1 MKKFYFLCALL
12 LSLVGVTKV
21 QAQDDE
27 VVIEINHNGGTWTG
41 ASSTAYAKEW
51 TSNNKDTE
59 IKINCNHNNMSFYDG
74 TNIQFYS
81 SILPSQSY
89 NYTFSLTNPD
99 YYFAEVNFDFIP
111 TKHPNFRI
119 GPVSVNIDDVV
130 ARSES
135 ASDPQH
141 FQWTNEDNTLTSFV
155 LTVSTDDADYHCF
168 AGTTNFFITLKKR
181 PDIDAAWDRFRKLMD
196 QYTFEEDAFLADGT
210 PGSYDAEA
218 KTTFFQTYNE
228 GQNLENLP
236 ADEVTV
242 EMLDAMGE
250 KVAAAYE
257 ALVASKN
264 MNFELADGYY
274 RVRTALEY
282 STGVKYLYANV
293 SNNLYY
299 STWITPKEGDPTDAI
314 SVVWKITRTND
325 GFDLESTLYPTVR
338 YQPTS
343 KGVVTSGSTR
353 IFRLVENAEDKLAF
367 DPAITIDGTTYF
379 NIRSTAEKGTDGTYF
394 HQNGH
399 GGGSGSGGFVIP
411 WYATYSYS
419 NGVGASEWVFEPVSD
434 EEAQQIIT
442 DYEPIRIQKERTA
455 AYTALKKEAS
465 NIVENSK
472 ELIQGDALITNAEQ
486 FSSPWSDSAEG
497 TDFAALI
504 DQKSSTYWHSDWH
517 SGTVDNHTHYLQVEL
532 AEPVDGIVRMT
543 LTRRNSSNDHITKW
557 SVYGSNDPEAA
568 DDDWVKINNLESPFG
583 NNTET
588 INARPSFE
596 PKNFKYLRFYID
608 GTTTGRGY
616 GHMSEFQLYQM
627 SIPETSQYVLIGEPA
642 KNLDNVLFNQ
652 SDVDEATVTQETFD
666 ELQAAYDAFMALYVD
681 PAELRELIA
690 KAEAIT
696 GGIVI
701 GTNPG
706 TWNNENVADDLKK
719 AIDEAK
725 AYDEA
730 KVYVQAT
737 SQAHIDKINA
747 LYDAA
752 LAAANQVQ
760 ENKWYRFRFGT
771 EEEFEKYG
779 WDMEAGAAVMTEDG
793 GEADEALWG
802 KYVVPAFW
810 EANDGVRSVITAF
823 ADDIRLGNGIFLDA
837 DGDIAEKEL
846 SQFRFINVGDSAYM
860 IQNRATGMF
869 LKAAGTTGNVTLS
882 AHPTLF
888 NANTIGYG
896 LTVFAARNL
905 SGTKQNYL
913 HAARNYNQIVTWDAN
928 TPGSRSGFFVEE
940 VGDATGYTDPG
951 FKMDVQPGALYAM
964 CYPVDL
970 SIEPDNGQLYTVSKV
985 EGTHVTF
992 APIEKVEAGQPF
1004 VFINGNPEEYN
1015 PENPVETVTFHHG
1028 YDLAPEAQEGELFAG
1043 TYTQKELG
1051 AGYIVTG
1058 GAFIETLG
1066 AHAGE
1071 YALNKLFTTEK
1082 FITNS
1087 VNAHGAYIILE
1098 EGAAGAVTFS
1108 LDGTLDGIA
1117 DAIANVSRTGKIYT
1131 IDGRLVGTGNLN
1143 SLRGFGKGI
1152 YIVGGT
1158 KVIVK

>member
-12 LSLVGVTKV
+12 LSFFGATQVH
-21 QAQDDE
+21 AQDDE

-59 IKINCNHNNMSFYDG
+59 IKINCANNNMSFYDG

-81 SILPSQSY
+81 SLVPSQSY
-89 NYTFSLTNPD
+89 NYTFTLTNPD

-111 TKHPNFRI
+111 LKHPNFAN

-135 ASDPQH
+135 PSDQAH
-141 FQWTNEDNTLTSFV
+141 FQWTNEDNTITSFV
-155 LTVSTDDADYHCF
+155 LTVGTDNSDYHCF
-168 AGTTNFFITLKKR
+168 AGTTNFLITLKKR

-196 QYTFEEDAFLADGT
+196 QYTYEEDAFSADGT
-210 PGSYDAEA
+210 PGSYGAEEKA
-218 KTTFFQTYNE
+218 AFFTTYDE
-228 GQNLENLP
+228 GQSLENLP
-236 ADEVTV
+236 PDDVTV

-250 KVAAAYE
+250 KVVAAYE
-257 ALVASKN
+257 ALIASKN
-264 MNFELADGYY
+264 MNFEFTDGYY
-274 RVRTALEY
+274 RVRTGLDY
-282 STGVKYLYANV
+282 TSGPKYLYIAT

-299 STWITPKEGDPTDAI
+299 SYWATPEEGDATDAI
-314 SVVWKITRTND
+314 SVIWKITQTNN
-325 GFDLESTLYPTVR
+325 GFDLESAIYPSVR

-343 KGVVTSGSTR
+343 KGVLTSGSTR
-353 IFRLVENAEDKLAF
+353 IFRLTDSSEDKLAF

-379 NIRSTAEKGTDGTYF
+379 NIRCTSEKGTDGTYF

-399 GGGSGSGGFVIP
+399 GSGSGNNGYVIP
-411 WYATYSYS
+411 WYATYSYN
-419 NGVGASEWVFEPVSD
+419 NGVGGSEWVFDPVS
-434 EEAQQIIT
+434 EEEVQQIIA
-442 DYEPIRIQKERTA
+442 DYEPIRIQKERTE
-455 AYTALKKEAS
+455 AYSALKKEAS
-465 NIVENSK
+465 NIIENSK
-472 ELIQGDALITNAEQ
+472 ELTQGDELITKAEQ
-486 FSSPWSDSAEG
+486 FSSPWSDSDEG
-497 TDFAALI
+497 TDFGTLI
-504 DQKSSTYWHSDWH
+504 DKNNTTYWHTDWH
-517 SGTVDNHTHYLQVEL
+517 SGSVDNHTHYLQVEL
-532 AEPVDGIVRMT
+532 AEPIDGLVRLT
-543 LTRRNSSNDHITKW
+543 ITRRQASNDHITKW
-557 SVYGSNDPEAA
+557 SVYGSNDAEAE
-568 DDDWVKINNLESPFG
+568 DDAWVKVANLETPFG
-583 NNTET
+583 DNTET
-588 INARPSFE
+588 INAKPSFE
-596 PKNFKYLRFYID
+596 TKNYKFLRFYID

-627 SIPETSQYVLIGEPA
+627 SMPETSQYAIIGEPA
-642 KNLDNVLFNQ
+642 KNLDNILFKQ
-652 SDVDEATVTQETFD
+652 ADVDEATVTQETYD
-666 ELQAAYDAFMALYVD
+666 ELKAAYDAFMALYVD
-681 PAELRELIA
+681 PAELRDLIA
-690 KAEAIT
+690 KTESIV
-696 GGIVI
+696 GGIVV

-706 TWNNENVADDLKK
+706 SWKSENVADDLKK
-719 AIDEAK
+719 AIADAK

-737 SQAHIDKINA
+737 SQAHIDKINS
-747 LYDAA
+747 LYDAV

-771 EEEFEKYG
+771 EAEFEKYG
-779 WDMEAGAAVMTEDG
+779 WDLEAGAAVLNDDG

-802 KYVVPAFW
+802 KYVVAAFR
-810 EANDGVRSVITAF
+810 EANDGVRSVITAY
-823 ADDIRLGNGIFLDA
+823 ADDIRIGNYVFVDA
-837 DGDIAEKEL
+837 DGDIAEKGL

-869 LKAAGTTGNVTLS
+869 LKAAGSTGNVTLD

-888 NANTIGYG
+888 DANIIGYG
-896 LTVFAARNL
+896 LSAFAARDLKGNR
-905 SGTKQNYL
+905 QNYL

-940 VGDATGYTDPG
+940 VGDATGYVEPG

-970 SIEPDNGQLYTVSKV
+970 TLEPDHGQLYTVSKV

-992 APIEKVEAGQPF
+992 APIDKVEAGRPF
-1004 VFINGNPEEYN
+1004 VFINGEPEEFN
-1015 PENPVETVTFHHG
+1015 PENPVETIIFHHG
-1028 YDLAPEAQEGELFAG
+1028 YDLAPDPQEGSLFAG
-1043 TYTQKELG
+1043 TYVQKELG
-1051 AGYIVTG
+1051 LGYIVTG
-1058 GAFIETLG
+1058 GALMETLG
-1066 AHAGE
+1066 VYAGE
-1071 YALNKLFTTEK
+1071 FELNKLFTTEK

-1108 LDGTLDGIA
+1108 LDGTEDGIA

-1143 SLRGFGKGI
+1143 SLRGLGKGI